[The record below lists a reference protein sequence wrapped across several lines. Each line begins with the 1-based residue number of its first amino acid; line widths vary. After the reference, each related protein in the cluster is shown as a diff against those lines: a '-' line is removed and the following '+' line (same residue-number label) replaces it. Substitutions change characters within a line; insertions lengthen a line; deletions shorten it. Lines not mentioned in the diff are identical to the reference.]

1 MFAKR
6 KVNHISI
13 SSTAQ
18 VLSDPGLLTA
28 NIEVGWQERINMKH
42 KGVTNTTFLPNNSNK
57 KTQKK
62 DAAAAVKSLQSCRT
76 LCDPIDGSPPGSPVP
91 GILQARTLEWVAISF
106 SKIKDEKDIN
116 LSDKTTKITCCR
128 GIQSQNPF
136 NERYYPPWESKSRTW
151 DPNLKMKQ
159 NNTVE

>member
-57 KTQKK
+57 KT
-62 DAAAAVKSLQSCRT
+62 
-76 LCDPIDGSPPGSPVP
+76 
-91 GILQARTLEWVAISF
+91 
-106 SKIKDEKDIN
+106 
-116 LSDKTTKITCCR
+116 
-128 GIQSQNPF
+128 
-136 NERYYPPWESKSRTW
+136 
-151 DPNLKMKQ
+151 
-159 NNTVE
+159 